1 MVLSGSMMWIV
12 IRSSS
17 SRPKRLVFLSSKK
30 EELPLRM
37 SVRKPASIL
46 SESIVVSP
54 SNLLRLVLAMSL
66 RMRRRESSDW
76 DAAVPTTMSALA
88 TSTRSVL
95 ARTPSQKML
104 MPPWTTGIEA
114 VSVVFICCGSAPLL
128 GWPVATSSMA
138 DTTRSTNTFSLSEEL
153 ASGNQSIPRGML
165 KTTNWSG
172 IDWGLT
178 HMAAEGAHCCETA
191 LGGFGIRASK
201 TDLRSKES
209 SSYWLHA
216 WKSPLVVWSLSW
228 NASSMKVPWPT
239 RTESSGMSPVSM
251 GLYWSPS
258 VNVT

>member
-104 MPPWTTGIEA
+104 MPPVTIGMEA
-114 VSVVFICCGSAPLL
+114 ESVVFICMGSSPLF
-128 GWPVATSSMA
+128 GAPVAVVSSALTTNSTKMLLLRSFDAMPSNTS
-138 DTTRSTNTFSLSEEL
+138 N
-153 ASGNQSIPRGML
+153 PRGML
-165 KTTNWSG
+165 KETNWSG
-172 IDWGLT
+172 TEVGL
-178 HMAAEGAHCCETA
+178 AHIADCG
-191 LGGFGIRASK
+191 LQ
-201 TDLRSKES
+201 
-209 SSYWLHA
+209 
-216 WKSPLVVWSLSW
+216 V
-228 NASSMKVPWPT
+228 WPT
-239 RTESSGMSPVSM
+239 SVLYVSLPPV
-251 GLYWSPS
+251 
-258 VNVT
+258 

>member
-104 MPPWTTGIEA
+104 MPPSTTGMEPK
-114 VSVVFICCGSAPLL
+114 SVVLTCSGSHPWLGLSQPLE
-128 GWPVATSSMA
+128 SSALITMC
-138 DTTRSTNTFSLSEEL
+138 TNTFCERSLDG
-153 ASGNQSIPRGML
+153 SGYQSTP
-165 KTTNWSG
+165 SG
-172 IDWGLT
+172 ILYDTKLSGVEIGLT
-178 HMAAEGAHCCETA
+178 HMLAPGAQSWHSLLLKSPQHA
-191 LGGFGIRASK
+191 KSLGGVDPGNVGGKARLGQLLFGLQIV
-201 TDLRSKES
+201 
-209 SSYWLHA
+209 H
-216 WKSPLVVWSLSW
+216 
-228 NASSMKVPWPT
+228 
-239 RTESSGMSPVSM
+239 SPVSLLNPQVQLSQSS
-251 GLYWSPS
+251 GNTTVHTHSA
-258 VNVT
+258 